1 MLRLTDELK
10 KDPKRRISAGVIG
23 YGGAFNMGRL
33 HLTSMARNRRMKVA
47 AVCELDPERRAVA
60 EEDFPGIK
68 TYGSVGQMLRNA
80 DLDLVTIITPH
91 NTHAK
96 LAVQCLEAGVNVV
109 CEKPLAITSA
119 EVEKMMAA
127 AKKRK
132 VMISTFHN
140 RRWDGDFVT
149 LRDLIRKEKIIGR
162 VFRIEAGF
170 SGYGEQGTW
179 WRSSKKVSGGAIYDW
194 GAHFTDWILNIVTD
208 PIDWVSGYQVKN
220 KAWNKYDNEDHSEY
234 TLRFKGGCTATLTMS
249 NLSMSGRPRWRVLGE
264 RGSIVDVG
272 GKFEVKTLVNG
283 RQMSTEVGFAESNW
297 DAYYENVYRH
307 LLGRAKLV
315 ITPES
320 AGRVIGVLEAANL
333 SAARGSQPVKPAFA

>member
-1 MLRLTDELK
+1 M
-10 KDPKRRISAGVIG
+10 
-23 YGGAFNMGRL
+23 
-33 HLTSMARNRRMKVA
+33 
-47 AVCELDPERRAVA
+47 
-60 EEDFPGIK
+60 
-68 TYGSVGQMLRNA
+68 
-80 DLDLVTIITPH
+80 
-91 NTHAK
+91 
-96 LAVQCLEAGVNVV
+96 
-109 CEKPLAITSA
+109 
-119 EVEKMMAA
+119 
-127 AKKRK
+127 
-132 VMISTFHN
+132 
-140 RRWDGDFVT
+140 
-149 LRDLIRKEKIIGR
+149 
-162 VFRIEAGF
+162 
-170 SGYGEQGTW
+170 
-179 WRSSKKVSGGAIYDW
+179 
-194 GAHFTDWILNIVTD
+194 
-208 PIDWVSGYQVKN
+208 SGYQVKN

-283 RQMSTEVGFAESNW
+283 RQMSTEVGFNESNW